1 MVAAARDADTCTCG
15 RVLARAGACGM
26 RARNGS
32 VTRTEGPAEHW
43 PAAPHVPA
51 CLPTLPTPHRAHTP
65 TRLPAPGRQPS
76 HHTCH
81 QPDRRCGREALERV
95 VPVVRPSAI
104 LLRPRLHDA
113 RANEAHAAG
122 YLRGSA
128 RTVRELELA
137 HAWRGSGCGLGA
149 WVHVQVGAGS
159 SASSGA
165 SSAAAFTT
173 MPEQTSHPTVP
184 PHCAARVPASTDLFD
199 ELATPVKSAAPMH
212 TIDIV
217 RMPAGRPAH
226 PRSTP

>member
-1 MVAAARDADTCTCG
+1 M
-15 RVLARAGACGM
+15 
-26 RARNGS
+26 
-32 VTRTEGPAEHW
+32 
-43 PAAPHVPA
+43 
-51 CLPTLPTPHRAHTP
+51 
-65 TRLPAPGRQPS
+65 
-76 HHTCH
+76 
-81 QPDRRCGREALERV
+81 
-95 VPVVRPSAI
+95 VRPSAI

-113 RANEAHAAG
+113 SANEADTAG
-122 YLRGSA
+122 DLRGSA

-226 PRSTP
+226 PRSTPITEPRTAASSKLTHSCSSSAKMIPPRNRCNAWVRCGNLPVSLRRGGPVLENRKRGEWLLATPAASTTSSMTRFKRHTTA